1 MTQISAIPP
10 VRRIVT
16 GHDEQGRSIIAS
28 DGPCP
33 NVFVSQDI
41 PGFGAS
47 VAWLT
52 DPGDVSNAGNED
64 TATADTDV
72 PMYPKVGGTI
82 FRIATFPPDA
92 AYSGQAAETMF
103 SEFGGEHARDAAAED
118 SRHFWFHRTDS
129 LDYGIVL
136 DGEIWLMTDEGERL
150 MGPGDVVVQRG
161 TSHSWSNRS
170 DKPCR
175 MAFILIGSLPLA
187 DDEARS

>member
-1 MTQISAIPP
+1 MSENTVIPP

-16 GHDEQGRSIIAS
+16 GHDENGRSIIVS
-28 DGPCP
+28 VGDCP
-33 NVFVSQDI
+33 NVFVSEDI

-52 DPGDVSNAGNED
+52 EPGDISNVGNED
-64 TATADTDV
+64 TATADTQV
-72 PMYPKVGGTI
+72 PMYPKVGGSI

-92 AYSGQAAETMF
+92 AYSDQAAQTMF
-103 SEFGGEHARDAAAED
+103 SEFGGEHARAAAEED

-136 DGEIWLMTDEGERL
+136 DGEVWLMTDEGECL
-150 MGPGDVVVQRG
+150 MKPGDVVVQRG

-175 MAFILIGSLPLA
+175 MAFILLGSLPLF
-187 DDEARS
+187 DEARP